1 MHPFHI
7 QFPYHVEILNAS
19 NQVMAKMEILEN
31 GYLMTTAV
39 YGDDPA
45 TEPMEGFNEQEMITF
60 RFHGQEIISDIDF
73 EGNMELKK
81 VNLEFA
87 SADETWRIYPNPF
100 TTTTTINY
108 ELYATSH
115 VSIKI
120 FDVTGRELH
129 QLVNTT
135 QDAANYTEYWDAS
148 AFEKGIYIVEL
159 HINNSKVATE
169 RLVVQ

>member
-1 MHPFHI
+1 
-7 QFPYHVEILNAS
+7 
-19 NQVMAKMEILEN
+19 
-31 GYLMTTAV
+31 
-39 YGDDPA
+39 
-45 TEPMEGFNEQEMITF
+45 
-60 RFHGQEIISDIDF
+60 
-73 EGNMELKK
+73 MELKK